1 MKKNESYIKILDQWH
16 TQEWFFKKIER
27 KEWKETS
34 NFEKIQIKNNRT
46 EKRRK
51 RKVRNE
57 KI

>member
-46 EKRRK
+46 EKRRN
-51 RKVRNE
+51 RKS
-57 KI
+57 